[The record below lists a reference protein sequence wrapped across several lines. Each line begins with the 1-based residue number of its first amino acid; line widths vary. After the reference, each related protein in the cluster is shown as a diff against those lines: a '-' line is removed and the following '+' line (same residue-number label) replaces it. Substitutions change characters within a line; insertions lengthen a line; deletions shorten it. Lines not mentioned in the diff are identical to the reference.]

1 MRKTKIEEMRKTKIM
16 VEVLRNK
23 RGKWYWRLKS
33 NANGRILAHSEDYSR
48 KQSCEKTAW
57 GVAYDLKVICIYA

>member
-1 MRKTKIEEMRKTKIM
+1 MRKTKII
-16 VEVLRNK
+16 VEVLKNK

-48 KQSCEKTAW
+48 RQSCDKTAL
-57 GVAYDLKVICIYA
+57 GVANELKVQCVQA